1 MKSNNRLLGVSL
13 LFIVFAIAF
22 ALVIWKGTSLAAM
35 IGFFALGFG
44 CGMATGVWFARRGV

>member
-13 LFIVFAIAF
+13 LFVVFAIVF
-22 ALVIWKGTSLAAM
+22 ALVILKGASLAAI

-44 CGMATGVWFARRGV
+44 CGMAAGVWFARRGA